1 MSIVHER
8 QHPLPPPPLNPP
20 SSMDLATLVS
30 KETNGLSYPTP
41 SSASTAVR
49 PSLSLP
55 AQIMSEPT
63 PTTTMV
69 NGRIYSLDIVQQ
81 PIRARMCGFGD
92 KDRRPITPPPCIRL
106 VVKDANTNKELDIN
120 DIDTSYFVLTV
131 DLWSADAQ
139 KEVNLVRHSAT
150 SPSISAATSS
160 SYPPPLDDT
169 PAYATTL
176 QQVQMPPTYTQP
188 PPPPPISSYQQTS
201 SQYHQHQYSHQGQ
214 SSQAPPPP
222 PPPPPVGQQQGYY
235 GTPNATPVTPTGYH
249 GMFTRNLIGSL
260 CVSAF
265 KLTNP
270 NNELGVWFILQ
281 DLSVRTEG
289 AFRLKMNFVNVGSP
303 TVAQTLNTASAPVLA
318 SCFSDKF
325 DVYSAKKF
333 PGVIES
339 TNLSKCF
346 ATQGIKIPIRKDGIR
361 GNERRPGDGED
372 DD

>member
-1 MSIVHER
+1 
-8 QHPLPPPPLNPP
+8 
-20 SSMDLATLVS
+20 
-30 KETNGLSYPTP
+30 
-41 SSASTAVR
+41 
-49 PSLSLP
+49 
-55 AQIMSEPT
+55 
-63 PTTTMV
+63 MV

-81 PIRARMCGFGD
+81 PVRARMCGFGD
-92 KDRRPITPPPCIRL
+92 KVSRGNWSSKVSNDRRPITPPPCIRL

-160 SYPPPLDDT
+160 SYPPPVDDT
-169 PAYATTL
+169 PAYASNSL
-176 QQVQMPPTYTQP
+176 QQISIPPTYSQP
-188 PPPPPISSYQQTS
+188 PPPPPASGYQQTL
-201 SQYHQHQYSHQGQ
+201 SQYHQHQYPQH
-214 SSQAPPPP
+214 SQTSQPPPP
-222 PPPPPVGQQQGYY
+222 PPPPPSGQQQQGYY
-235 GTPNATPVTPTGYH
+235 NTPTATPVTPTGYQSQLQQNQGPLLSPSQLSAPSCDPRSQAS

-270 NNELGVWFILQ
+270 NNEMGVWFILQ

-289 AFRLKMNFVNVGSP
+289 SFRLKMNFVNVGSP
-303 TVAQTLNTASAPVLA
+303 TAAQTLNTASAPVLA

-346 ATQGIKIPIRKDGIR
+346 ATQGIKIPIRKDGVR

-372 DD
+372 DE